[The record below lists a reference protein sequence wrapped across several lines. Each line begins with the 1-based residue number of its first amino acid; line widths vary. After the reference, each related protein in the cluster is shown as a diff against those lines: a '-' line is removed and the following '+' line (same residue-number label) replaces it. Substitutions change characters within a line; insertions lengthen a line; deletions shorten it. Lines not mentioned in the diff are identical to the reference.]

1 MSENFIVGQ
10 FLKGGPMM
18 WPLLIC
24 SLISLVVRID
34 RLLSYMRLPSEEEAE
49 AQLTEV
55 ESVLENGGEA
65 AAVEHFKQNKGVL
78 NFVFAALLK
87 RYDSLVLE
95 NRTDLEDMRQELIT
109 VTEEAGID
117 YLGRLLNALGTI
129 GVLAPLMGLLGTI
142 VGMIRAFDAI
152 AQAGAGD
159 PAAVASG
166 ISEALITTASGLI
179 VAIPTIVFHRYLSAR
194 ADRAYKEIEL
204 YCHAF
209 ANTLVVRFGA
219 KREE

>member
-1 MSENFIVGQ
+1 MSENFYSRPV
-10 FLKGGPMM
+10 LKGGPMM

-24 SLISLVVRID
+24 SLISLVVTID

-55 ESVLENGGEA
+55 ESVLENGGE

-117 YLGRLLNALGTI
+117 YLGRLLNALGTLVFLHLSW
-129 GVLAPLMGLLGTI
+129 GYWERLL
-142 VGMIRAFDAI
+142 V
-152 AQAGAGD
+152 
-159 PAAVASG
+159 
-166 ISEALITTASGLI
+166 
-179 VAIPTIVFHRYLSAR
+179 
-194 ADRAYKEIEL
+194 
-204 YCHAF
+204 
-209 ANTLVVRFGA
+209 
-219 KREE
+219 